1 MQRRL
6 KAPRKDEQLDRQKI
20 IKTRDNDTAIT
31 NAAMELEDDESSV
44 INKPTIYQRAQVGKA
59 YIKST
64 HKRNNS
70 FTRDGKHVKFKSKP
84 SIATYQQHDNT
95 PMLTYDLG
103 ADGHYL
109 SEKDRNN

>member
-59 YIKST
+59 LST
-64 HKRNNS
+64 PNHQRNNS
-70 FTRDGKHVKFKSKP
+70 ITCDGNHVQFKRNP
-84 SIATYQQHDNT
+84 YIA
-95 PMLTYDLG
+95 M
-103 ADGHYL
+103 
-109 SEKDRNN
+109 